1 MVAKMVGQ
9 KAGTLAHWWVVS
21 KAVQS
26 VVKWVE
32 LRACWKVV
40 QLVVAKVTL
49 LVDLMAGVM
58 VE

>member
-1 MVAKMVGQ
+1 M
-9 KAGTLAHWWVVS
+9 LAHCWVVS

-26 VVKWVE
+26 VVKWVA
-32 LRACWKVV
+32 LKACWKVV